1 LIGGDWY
8 DAFELDDGRLIVSV
22 GDVMGSGLEAA
33 AKMGAVRQAIRGA
46 AEVAPDPVAILNAA
60 DRTFAKAHPDGLV
73 TAFLGIIDP
82 LSGTIAYASAGHPP
96 PFIRRPDGAVDRLGG
111 RGLPLGLRSEG
122 ALEATSVALL
132 EDDALLVLYTDG
144 LTEAERD
151 VEAGEVRL
159 AGALAAIVQSESPA
173 QDLRHRVL
181 GDDGSIE
188 PRDDVA
194 ILTIRRTAERHRRVT
209 DLRCDVRD
217 SESVRRVRS
226 AVVAA
231 LQHSGLS
238 EVAVFDAELVLGEL
252 LGNVVRHA
260 PPIADVRLDLRGP
273 APLLF
278 VLDRGPGCRK
288 LPDTP
293 DHGQEWGR
301 GLYLTSQL
309 VADLAIDDRAG
320 GGTEIRATLRAS

>member
-1 LIGGDWY
+1 VPGLVLDAVYQAGKSEASIGGDWY

-217 SESVRRVRS
+217 SE
-226 AVVAA
+226 
-231 LQHSGLS
+231 
-238 EVAVFDAELVLGEL
+238 VAVFDAELVLGEL